1 MLSTADA
8 TWVPASLL
16 TQSILFGDIRSLMGR
31 LELSRAVE
39 SRFISKPFHCRAL
52 QWYVYRSLVLE
63 NESSVVNAVRFP
75 KIVVVCVAFISGFCI
90 MTVEMLGARIMAP
103 YFGGS
108 ISVWGSLI
116 TVFMLA
122 LSVGYLVGGRLSTR
136 NPNPKTFALFFIGA
150 AIFSIPIILFAD
162 AIMRP
167 IFLTIEDPRYGSLF
181 ASIFLYF
188 LPTSILGMISPY
200 SVRLMVDSHEHSG
213 HMAGLLFFV
222 STIGSAG
229 GTLATSFYFVLW
241 FDVNQI
247 LWGAVAVLLLA
258 GSVILLT
265 DHLLPNRATNT
276 QV

>member
-1 MLSTADA
+1 MNS
-8 TWVPASLL
+8 
-16 TQSILFGDIRSLMGR
+16 
-31 LELSRAVE
+31 
-39 SRFISKPFHCRAL
+39 
-52 QWYVYRSLVLE
+52 
-63 NESSVVNAVRFP
+63 VRFP
-75 KIVVVCVAFISGFCI
+75 KIVVICVAFVSGFCI

-150 AIFSIPIILFAD
+150 AFFSIPIILFAD
-162 AIMRP
+162 VIMRP

-188 LPTSILGMISPY
+188 VPTSILGMISPY

-258 GSVILLT
+258 GIVILLT
-265 DHLLPNRATNT
+265 DYLLPNRATNT